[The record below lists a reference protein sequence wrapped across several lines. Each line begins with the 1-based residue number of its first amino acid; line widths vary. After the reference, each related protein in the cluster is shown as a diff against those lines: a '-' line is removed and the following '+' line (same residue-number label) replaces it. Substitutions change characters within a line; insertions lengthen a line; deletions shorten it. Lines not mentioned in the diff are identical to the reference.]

1 VELREAATGLSPTRP
16 FGHNSR
22 MDARKILGPGGL
34 IAKKFPGFESRPQ
47 QLDMAD
53 AVAEALFRRRKLL
66 VEAGTGVGKSF
77 AYLVPAIQAVTTE
90 KNFRVVI
97 STHTISLQ
105 EQLIRKDLP
114 FLQSVI
120 PGDYRPVLVKGR
132 GNYLSIR
139 RLRTAQSKASTLLD
153 THGAIDQLIQIGRW
167 SRQTQDG
174 SKSDLPVQPYEPVWD
189 LVQSDSGNCLGR
201 KCPHNADCFYFQ
213 ARKKVFGANILV
225 VNHALFFADLAI
237 RRNGGGILP
246 DYQAVIFDEAHTL
259 EDVAADH
266 LGIGLS
272 QGGVEYLLNQLLA
285 PRTHK
290 GILATLGDGDA
301 VSQLEATRQAAEKF
315 FLSVFQWQLN
325 QPKGSGPN
333 AAAGSGRVRETNPVP
348 DTLSRELSAL
358 GDTLHEL
365 AKGRDAEEERIELT
379 SRGDRLYAM
388 AKSVT
393 EWLKQEL
400 PGQVYW
406 VEVKQGRVPR
416 VTLASAPIEVGPE
429 LKRQLYDHVPSVI
442 LTSATLSVGGEEGFK
457 HFQKRLGL
465 DDADTR
471 LLGSPFDYAKQ
482 AELHLFRN
490 MPDPSAMA
498 AKYEDEVLKRIPE
511 YVERTKGRAFV
522 LFTSYGF
529 LNRAANLLGPWFAKN
544 GYALLVQG
552 SGLPTPKLLEQFRD
566 AKKAVLFGVDS
577 FWQGVDVRGEALS
590 NVIITKLPFSVPDRP
605 LTEARLEAIQADGGN
620 PFMDY
625 QVPQAAIKLK
635 QGFGRLIRTA
645 SDTGIVVLFDP
656 RVLTKPYG
664 KVFLDALPNAKRFI
678 DGQEA
683 PAAEGKGK
691 RKAKTG

>member
-1 VELREAATGLSPTRP
+1 
-16 FGHNSR
+16 
-22 MDARKILGPGGL
+22 MDARTILGPDGL
-34 IAKKFPGFESRPQ
+34 IARKFPGFESRPQ

-53 AVAEALFRRRKLL
+53 AVADALDNKRKLL

-77 AYLVPAIQAVTTE
+77 AYLVPAIRAVSSR
-90 KNFRVVI
+90 KDFKVVI

-114 FLQSVI
+114 FLQSVL

-132 GNYLSIR
+132 GNYLSLR
-139 RLRTAQSKASTLLD
+139 RLRAAQAKASSLLD
-153 THGAIDQLIQIGRW
+153 TPGAIDQLIQIGRW
-167 SRQTQDG
+167 SRQTKDG

-189 LVQSDSGNCLGR
+189 LVQSDSSNCLGR

-213 ARKKVFGANILV
+213 ARKRVFGANILV
-225 VNHALFFADLAI
+225 VNHALFFADLAL
-237 RRNGGGILP
+237 RRSGGGVLP

-301 VSQLEATRQAAEKF
+301 VAQLDGTRQAAEKF
-315 FLSVFQWQLN
+315 FLAVYQWHLS
-325 QPKGSGPN
+325 QPKGNGPN
-333 AAAGSGRVRETNPVP
+333 ASASGRVREPKSVE
-348 DTLSRELSAL
+348 DTLSVPLSKL

-365 AKGRDAEEERIELT
+365 AKGRDAEEERLELT
-379 SRGDRLYAM
+379 SRADRLYAM

-393 EWLKQEL
+393 EWLNHDL
-400 PGQVYW
+400 AGQVYW
-406 VEVKQGRVPR
+406 VEVRPGRVPR
-416 VTLASAPIEVGPE
+416 VTLASAPIEVGAA
-429 LKRQLYDHVPSVI
+429 LKEQLYDKVPSVV
-442 LTSATLSVGGEEGFK
+442 LASATLSVGGEEGFR

-465 DDADTR
+465 EDSETR
-471 LLGSPFDYAKQ
+471 LLGSPFDFQKQ

-490 MPDPSAMA
+490 MPDPSSMA
-498 AKYEDEVLKRIPE
+498 AKFEDEVLKRIPD
-511 YVERTKGRAFV
+511 YVEKTKGRAFV

-529 LNRAANLLGPWFAKN
+529 LNRAAAQLSPWFAKH
-544 GYALLVQG
+544 GYTLLVQG
-552 SGLPTPKLLEQFRD
+552 SGLPTPKLLDQFRE

-590 NVIITKLPFSVPDRP
+590 NVIITKLPFAVPDRP
-605 LTEARLEAIQADGGN
+605 LTEARLEAIEFDGGN

-635 QGFGRLIRTA
+635 QGFGRLIRT
-645 SDTGIVVLFDP
+645 STDTGMVVLFDP
-656 RVLTKPYG
+656 RVLTKHYG
-664 KVFLDALPNAKRFI
+664 QVFLDALPNAKRFI
-678 DGQEA
+678 DGVEA
-683 PAAEGKGK
+683 PNDEGKGSK
-691 RKAKTG
+691 RKVKAW